1 MRQENVNDY
10 NQEKFKA
17 DFSQTDICKKIIE
30 ENDILVW
37 HKSYTT
43 WLNAPSKDIT
53 IRKKARSKIVPMSS
67 FYYLQYLLEK
77 DPKMIIDLGC
87 GDNFFKLYIP
97 QVYGIDG
104 MPPNNKWFEADA
116 HQLINDYWME
126 SKKDTYESLMTI
138 NAIHFR
144 PIEALRDAI
153 ILTINMV
160 KAGGRGY
167 MAFNVARL
175 LEKCSIERFTWLND
189 KNRTNK
195 SSDHMPGYYER
206 VLEVEDYIR
215 KQLYNLPANILVFD
229 LDLTY
234 VEDAMD
240 GNLRIVFERC

>member
-1 MRQENVNDY
+1 MRQENINDY
-10 NQEKFKA
+10 NLEKFKA

-37 HKSYTT
+37 HKSYTH
-43 WLNAPSKDIT
+43 WLNTPSKDIT
-53 IRKKARSKIVPMSS
+53 IRKKARSKIVSMSS

-104 MPPNNKWFEADA
+104 MPPNNKWFEVHA

-138 NAIHFR
+138 NAVHFR

-175 LEKCSIERFTWLND
+175 LEKSSIERFTWLND

-215 KQLYNLPANILVFD
+215 KQLYDLPANILVFD